1 MGIFSSQNTLTT
13 ESSDLKNP
21 NELLGA
27 YIIDEISRLDDDL
40 KEEFINSET
49 CKSLQEARVL
59 KKKTLVRLSKN
70 DDLTRRKTMA
80 AFQIAKDEKWR
91 EWDLLVK
98 NRIKERELIAKI
110 VQKAGNRADK
120 AAKMGQKAY
129 LSQKL
134 PLAFLRQDPRKSK

>member
-1 MGIFSSQNTLTT
+1 MGMFSYNNSIISEKN
-13 ESSDLKNP
+13 DLKDP

-27 YIIDEISRLDDDL
+27 YIIDEVSMLTDEQ

-49 CKSLQEARVL
+49 CKALMEARVL

-70 DDLTRRKTMA
+70 DDLARRKTMA
-80 AFQIAKDEKWR
+80 AFQIAKENKWK

-110 VQKAGNRADK
+110 VQKAGVKADK
-120 AAKMGQKAY
+120 LAKLGQKNY
-129 LSQKL
+129 LSHKL
-134 PLAFLRQDPRKSK
+134 PLAFLRHDPRKQ

>member
-1 MGIFSSQNTLTT
+1 MGMFSTSVATN
-13 ESSDLKNP
+13 EENDLKDP

-27 YIIDEISRLDDDL
+27 YIIDEVSQLTDSQ
-40 KEEFINSET
+40 KKEFIDSEA
-49 CKSLQEARVL
+49 CKSLLESRIL

-80 AFQIAKDEKWR
+80 AFQIAKENKWR

-98 NRIKERELIAKI
+98 NRIKERELIARI
-110 VQKAGNRADK
+110 VQRAGAKADK
-120 AAKMGQKAY
+120 AARLGQRNY

-134 PLAFLRQDPRKSK
+134 PLAFLKHDPRK